1 MVGLGEKFIST
12 RFPLSSV
19 MLQLLF
25 QQVLTTEEL
34 LGIQMWK
41 LLVSKWHFI
50 STQRLISS
58 QSYGMQVEVPDN
70 TLASPV
76 TNSQR
81 ELPKSPRHSEQCAND
96 VLICFSKKFY
106 PPSIFS
112 YWEYSYYICFIILS
126 VSIQCCFSK
135 GLFLL

>member
-1 MVGLGEKFIST
+1 MVGLEEKFIST
-12 RFPLSSV
+12 CLPLSSV
-19 MLQLLF
+19 TLQLLL

-58 QSYGMQVEVPDN
+58 QSYGMQVEVRDS
-70 TLASPV
+70 TLVSPV
-76 TNSQR
+76 TDSQR
-81 ELPKSPRHSEQCAND
+81 ESPESPRHSEKCAND
-96 VLICFSKKFY
+96 VLICFSKKLY

-112 YWEYSYYICFIILS
+112 HWEYSYHICFIILS
-126 VSIQCCFSK
+126 VSIQCCFSE